1 MDGLAVGGPR
11 RNPCVFSDVRDF
23 ADYRIDSPE
32 VVPGPSGE
40 VYTFHR
46 STVQSNL
53 YRQSQFPG
61 SPFSNARAWLQS
73 KRTDDL
79 GMRKLR
85 PTAAEEQISLSHP
98 CWRALLAFTQNC

>member
-1 MDGLAVGGPR
+1 M
-11 RNPCVFSDVRDF
+11 
-23 ADYRIDSPE
+23 DSPE

-73 KRTDDL
+73 KRTMTW
-79 GMRKLR
+79 G
-85 PTAAEEQISLSHP
+85 
-98 CWRALLAFTQNC
+98 CVN